1 MEWSTEV
8 SFDPSRVGEEAGTVV
23 WLTTATHAAIGI
35 RSSGEEGLHIVF
47 RRPNES
53 HVVEVSR
60 T

>member
-23 WLTTATHAAIGI
+23 WLTTATYAAIGI

-60 T
+60 M